1 MKKGREVKI
10 SYWAAHA
17 TTIVTVSLVLLIIGM
32 IALIG
37 ISARRETTRI
47 RESLEISVVMADTVT
62 DANASA
68 LATTLKRKPYCHN
81 VEFIS
86 KARAMELWKKDTGED
101 LEALF
106 GANPLSPE
114 ISFTLPERYSPH
126 DSILKI
132 EKTLS
137 ALPGVESVATPESEV
152 VDSMNDNIA
161 RLAAILGGVAVA
173 MLLISF
179 VLINNTV
186 HLTIYARRFIIH
198 TMQLVGATNGF
209 IRRPVVIRNLYA
221 GLLAGTIASAILGAA
236 LASAPKFGFTD
247 INTYIPWE
255 YFALVAAALI
265 ICGGLICA
273 AAAIIAT
280 SRYLNRDY
288 HQLVLGR

>member
-1 MKKGREVKI
+1 MKKGKEVKI

-47 RESLEISVVMADTVT
+47 RESLEISVVMADSVS
-62 DANASA
+62 DSSA
-68 LATTLKRKPYCHN
+68 AAIAGNLKALPYCRN

-86 KARAMELWKKDTGED
+86 KAKAMEMWKMDTGED

-106 GANPLSPE
+106 GVNPLSPE
-114 ISFTLPERYSPH
+114 ISFTLPESYSAR
-126 DSILKI
+126 DSIAKVC
-132 EKTLS
+132 K
-137 ALPGVESVATPESEV
+137 ALNAIPGVESVATPESAV
-152 VDSMNDNIA
+152 VDAMNSNIA
-161 RLAAILGGVAVA
+161 RLSILLGAVAVA

-209 IRRPVVIRNLYA
+209 IRRPIVLRNMYA
-221 GLLAGTIASAILGAA
+221 GLLAGLVAAAILAVV
-236 LASAPKFGFTD
+236 LASAPEFGFSD
-247 INTYIPWE
+247 LSTYIPWE
-255 YFALVAAALI
+255 YFGIVAVGLVIA
-265 ICGGLICA
+265 GGAICA
-273 AAAIIAT
+273 AAALIAT

-288 HQLVLGR
+288 HQLVLAR